1 MLFKAIKN
9 SLLSTLLLIGGT
21 IVFLF
26 VAYWLFLGSFFRE
39 IIKETLSLSYI
50 ADNIVS
56 LVIIFFI
63 VLAYIIFRGTLELG
77 EKKEIEKLKGQSQVD
92 SQDLQSLK
100 KEWLFKKIVLF
111 VVFLIIMIIALA
123 FVFVFM
129 PLYKI
134 GMENN
139 I

>member
-26 VAYWLFLGSFFRE
+26 IVYWLFLGSFFRE
-39 IIKETLSLSYI
+39 TIKETLSFSYI
-50 ADNIVS
+50 VDNIVS

-63 VLAYIIFRGTLELG
+63 VLAYIIFRGTLEVG
-77 EKKEIEKLKGQSQVD
+77 EKKEIEKLSGQSQVD
-92 SQDLQSLK
+92 SQAPQSLK

-134 GMENN
+134 GMGNN

>member
-9 SLLSTLLLIGGT
+9 SLLSALLLIGGT
-21 IVFLF
+21 VVFLF
-26 VAYWLFLGSFFRE
+26 IVYWLFLGSFFRE
-39 IIKETLSLSYI
+39 TVKETLSLSYI

-63 VLAYIIFRGTLELG
+63 VLAYIIFRGTLEIG
-77 EKKEIEKLKGQSQVD
+77 EKKEIEKLSGHSQFD
-92 SQDLQSLK
+92 PQALKSLK

-123 FVFVFM
+123 FAFVFM

-134 GMENN
+134 GMESN